1 MRTANTSPD
10 STLPRK
16 NRRPSRGCAWWPAVL
31 SAIALLIT
39 GCSAGQ
45 EAQTAEQA
53 PAINGT
59 NGSVG
64 AIDLENVYLHA
75 EVADQPSPIY
85 TDVRLAF
92 TAVNTSQTESDR
104 LVEIESPA
112 AESVAIQGPGPALE
126 LGPQS
131 SLAAGEPVQNLDPE
145 TAPDQPITVAVT
157 MKDPGA
163 SPGLTFPFDFTFEK
177 AGTVRLTVPF
187 DVWTPGES
195 QPTERPLPPSV
206 TP

>member
-1 MRTANTSPD
+1 MA
-10 STLPRK
+10 
-16 NRRPSRGCAWWPAVL
+16 
-31 SAIALLIT
+31 ALLIT

-45 EAQTAEQA
+45 ETQTAEQA

-85 TDVRLAF
+85 TDIRLAF

-112 AESVAIQGPGPALE
+112 AESVEIQGSRWTSGRRVNHNP
-126 LGPQS
+126 S
-131 SLAAGEPVQNLDPE
+131 S
-145 TAPDQPITVAVT
+145 APC
-157 MKDPGA
+157 
-163 SPGLTFPFDFTFEK
+163 
-177 AGTVRLTVPF
+177 
-187 DVWTPGES
+187 
-195 QPTERPLPPSV
+195 RPR
-206 TP
+206 